1 MNPSEAE
8 EKVKEVIEYASSEI
22 QRNRKRNRVLVIV
35 SLLVA
40 AVLLIVCVDAYKKPA
55 PVEPP
60 EPAVIQG
67 TSDGFD
73 VAEFPAM
80 DVRYAESG
88 APIVADP
95 NAVVDHYTEGKGV
108 ILAKTVCDTWGCRDH
123 DLQIRWFVIPEGMVF
138 KVLSNDLSNGSVLIE
153 YAGVEVQVF
162 GGDLTLDV

>member
-8 EKVKEVIEYASSEI
+8 EKVKEVIAYASSEI

-40 AVLLIVCVDAYKKPA
+40 AVLLIVCVDAYQKPA

-60 EPAVIQG
+60 APPAIEG

-73 VAEFPAM
+73 AADFSAM
-80 DVRYAESG
+80 RIRYTDSG
-88 APIVADP
+88 APVVEDP
-95 NAVVDHYTEGKGV
+95 DAVVDHYTEGKGI
-108 ILAKTVCDTWGCRDH
+108 ILAKTVCDTWGYQDH
-123 DLQIRWFVIPEGMVF
+123 DLQLRWFVIPAGMVF